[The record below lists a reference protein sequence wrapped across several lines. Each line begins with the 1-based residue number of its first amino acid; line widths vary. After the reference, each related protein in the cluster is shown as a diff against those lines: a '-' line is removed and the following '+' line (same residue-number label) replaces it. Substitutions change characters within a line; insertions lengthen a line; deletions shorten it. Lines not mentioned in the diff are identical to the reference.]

1 MRVGC
6 VQMTSRADKTAAY
19 GRSLI
24 VDPVGVVPATTGDEE
39 TVTVADS
46 DLPRLDAIRAALPA
60 LRHRRPETYR
70 WPTP

>member
-24 VDPVGVVPATTGDEE
+24 VDPVGFVAATAGDEE
-39 TVTVADS
+39 TVTAADI

-60 LRHRRPETYR
+60 LRHRRPEPHR